1 MITVIR
7 KYPNHKNK
15 NHQRPTMIKED
26 IIMKWIIK
34 HLEGIE
40 EVFECE
46 VNARVTMSLYAN
58 ARLFVEFQNGSITT
72 RYEVK

>member
-1 MITVIR
+1 
-7 KYPNHKNK
+7 
-15 NHQRPTMIKED
+15 
-26 IIMKWIIK
+26 MKWIIK